1 MTEETPNRLGTP
13 DDDGD
18 LNPKFSP
25 ERKIEVTGGLL
36 IVIGFLLFLS
46 IVSNSE
52 SDYNQVSGFG
62 LLDLI
67 TTDQSKIPVVQ
78 NWLGIF
84 GAIVSHH
91 FIYNFLGYPVIILTL
106 IVMIWGWV
114 MLRHHG
120 LTKPT
125 YLTVY
130 GIIFNLII
138 STFAGLVAIISST
151 ELTGNAWSGLIG
163 IFLGSLIY
171 SILGSIGGTIFV
183 LAAFFAVLT
192 LFINL
197 NLKQFAA
204 TIQKFVQKFSGKTYD
219 SISDTVSKTVDSF
232 PSLTAITD
240 KFSFETKPEA
250 EKITEEKLNVTQV
263 DISNEPVSEELLNK
277 FRQDPEDEKS
287 AARENSKE
295 RIHPKEAEP
304 KSGTV
309 SSRKIGIPL
318 DEILPPKQET
328 QPQEILNPATE
339 EIHIDEFK
347 SLHDDL
353 IPVEPGMEPA
363 ITNFHE
369 IELPENSIENI
380 LPEEKLQPKR
390 SDNLAGYLK
399 TKLGIDKPETGELI
413 PESENPIPLKE
424 NQNSEPISSDETE
437 NDVYELIGE
446 IEVPE
451 IKNEAFEIPAIEMET
466 ANPVLN
472 EESDFVGIVENQPEK
487 EASIELDIKVVEE
500 EKAKGPRDP
509 IIKFGYRKPG
519 FDLLKENKK
528 SVYDVINREEL
539 EENKRTLISKLKTYG
554 IEIEGRMEATIGPKV
569 TLYEFKPAEGIK
581 VSRITG
587 LADDIA
593 LAMAAKGIRIMAPV
607 PGKALVG
614 VEIPNRESV
623 DVLLR
628 EVLESEKFKEASE
641 GKKNPDGTWNKEP
654 MLLPIALGRTIENL
668 IYIEDLAKLPHLLVA
683 GTTGSGK
690 SVGINTIICSLL
702 YHSHPQNL
710 KFVMIDP
717 KRVELS
723 IYKSLEKHFLAILPE
738 LNEPILTDTS
748 KAVTLLRAVEREM
761 DQRYDLLARNGVRH
775 LKDFN
780 RKVES
785 GEIKQVEGDPY
796 VKLPFIVVIIDELAD
811 LMMTAGKEVEEP
823 IARIAQLA
831 RAVGI
836 HLVVATQRPSVD
848 VITGLIKANFP
859 ARIAYQV
866 TSKIDSRTILDMNG
880 ADQLLGNGDMLYLP
894 NGSPKPIRIQNAFV
908 STDECDKIIEHIA
921 KQPGFVSAYRLPTP
935 VDKNAKGPSTRADSS
950 DSQEWDELLTE
961 AAYMVVQHEQG
972 STSLLQRRL
981 RIGYSRAARIIDQ
994 LEVLGI
1000 VGPPDGSKARQVT
1013 VSDESMLKDILDT
1026 M

>member
-52 SDYNQVSGFG
+52 SDYTQVSGFG

-67 TTDQSKIPVVQ
+67 TTDQSKIPIVQ
-78 NWLGIF
+78 NWLGIL

-91 FIYNFLGYPVIILTL
+91 FIYNFLGYPVVIITL
-106 IVMIWGWV
+106 LIMIWGWV

-138 STFAGLVAIISST
+138 STFSGLVAIISST
-151 ELTGNAWSGLIG
+151 EVTGNAWSGLIG
-163 IFLGSLIY
+163 IFLGSLIF

-204 TIQKFVQKFSGKTYD
+204 TIQKYIQKFSGKTYD
-219 SISDTVSKTVDSF
+219 SISDTVSKTVDNF
-232 PSLTAITD
+232 PSISSLTD
-240 KFSFETKPEA
+240 KLSFESKPESEKVIA
-250 EKITEEKLNVTQV
+250 EKENIIQEEKQ
-263 DISNEPVSEELLNK
+263 DEAVSEELLNK
-277 FRQDPEDEKS
+277 FRQDPEEEKS
-287 AARENSKE
+287 IARENTKE
-295 RIHPKEAEP
+295 RVHPKEAEP
-304 KSGTV
+304 KSGVV

-318 DEILPPKQET
+318 DEILPPVIEQRNEVLK
-328 QPQEILNPATE
+328 PVTE

-347 SLHDDL
+347 GLHDDL
-353 IPVEPGMEPA
+353 IPVEPGMEKVQ
-363 ITNFHE
+363 TQFT
-369 IELPENSIENI
+369 ELEVPEDSVETI

-399 TKLGIDKPETGELI
+399 TKLGTEKQEIEDRI
-413 PESENPIPLKE
+413 PESENPNAAIEKNE
-424 NQNSEPISSDETE
+424 IESVISDETVIE
-437 NDVYELIGE
+437 FIAETEIPEVKSDAYEIPL
-446 IEVPE
+446 IEVQTE
-451 IKNEAFEIPAIEMET
+451 
-466 ANPVLN
+466 NPVLN
-472 EESDFVGIVENQPEK
+472 EESDFAETSNEK
-487 EASIELDIKVVEE
+487 PNNESSIELDIKVVEE

-628 EVLESEKFKEASE
+628 EVLESEKFKEASD
-641 GKKNPDGTWNKEP
+641 GKKNSDGTWNKEP

-935 VDKNAKGPSTRADSS
+935 VDKNAKGPSSRSESS

>member
-36 IVIGFLLFLS
+36 MVIGFLLFLS
-46 IVSNSE
+46 IFSNSE
-52 SDYNQVSGFG
+52 SDYTQISGFG

-78 NWLGIF
+78 NWLGIL
-84 GAIVSHH
+84 GAIISHH
-91 FIYNFLGYPVIILTL
+91 FIYNFLGYPVIILTIL
-106 IVMIWGWV
+106 VMIWGWV

-138 STFAGLVAIISST
+138 SAFSGLVAIISST

-163 IFLGSLIY
+163 IFLGSMIY
-171 SILGSIGGTIFV
+171 SILGKVGGTIFV

-204 TIQKFVQKFSGKTYD
+204 GIQKFIQKFSGKTYD
-219 SISDTVSKTVDSF
+219 SISDTVSKTVDSL
-232 PSLTAITD
+232 PSISSLTD
-240 KFSFETKPEA
+240 KLSYNSKQETEKPFSENLTSDS
-250 EKITEEKLNVTQV
+250 EEKSEEP
-263 DISNEPVSEELLNK
+263 ISGELLNK
-277 FRQDPEDEKS
+277 FRQDPADEKS
-287 AARENSKE
+287 ASRENAKE

-304 KSGTV
+304 KSGMVT
-309 SSRKIGIPL
+309 SRKIGIPL
-318 DEILPPKQET
+318 DEILPPKKEMQ
-328 QPQEILNPATE
+328 QEIPKLTQE

-353 IPVEPGMEPA
+353 IPVEPGMEPL
-363 ITNFHE
+363 ITNINE
-369 IELPENSIENI
+369 IELPEDSVENI
-380 LPEEKLQPKR
+380 QPEEKLQVKR

-399 TKLGIDKPETGELI
+399 AKLGTDKSESVNLDTESGNSDQETEI
-413 PESENPIPLKE
+413 K
-424 NQNSEPISSDETE
+424 NSESVPAEKTPIEIK
-437 NDVYELIGE
+437 VE
-446 IEVPE
+446 IETPE
-451 IKNEAFEIPAIEMET
+451 IKNEAFEILPNET
-466 ANPVLN
+466 SDFNPILN
-472 EESDFVGIVENQPEK
+472 EESVFAVIPENQPEK
-487 EASIELDIKVVEE
+487 EESIELDIKVVEE

-539 EENKRTLISKLKTYG
+539 EENKRTLIGKLKTYG

-641 GKKNPDGTWNKEP
+641 GKKNPDGTWSKEP

-785 GEIKQVEGDPY
+785 GEIRQVEGDPY

-880 ADQLLGNGDMLYLP
+880 ADQLLGYGDMLYLP

-908 STDECDKIIEHIA
+908 STDECDRIIEHIA

-935 VDKNAKGPSTRADSS
+935 VDKNAKGPSSRSDSS

>member
-1 MTEETPNRLGTP
+1 MAKSKNKTEAEIPNKLGTP
-13 DDDGD
+13 EEDGD

-25 ERKIEVTGGLL
+25 ERKIEVTGVLL
-36 IVIGFLLFLS
+36 ILIGFLFFLS
-46 IVSNSE
+46 VISNTE
-52 SDYNQVSGFG
+52 VDYTQVTGFG
-62 LLDLI
+62 FLDLV
-67 TTDQSKIPVVQ
+67 TNSSNIPLVH

-84 GAIVSHH
+84 GAIISHH
-91 FIYNFLGYPVIILTL
+91 LIYSFLGYPVIIITL
-106 IVMIWGWV
+106 LIMTWGWV

-120 LTKPT
+120 LSKPT

-130 GIIFNLII
+130 GIVFNLII
-138 STFAGLVAIISST
+138 STFCGLVAIMSAT
-151 ELTGNAWSGLIG
+151 ELTNNAWSGLIG
-163 IFLGSLIY
+163 IFLGSMIY
-171 SILGSIGGTIFV
+171 SVLGAIGGTIFV
-183 LAAFFAVLT
+183 VVAFFIVLT
-192 LFINL
+192 LFVNL

-204 TIQKFVQKFSGKTYD
+204 ATQRFVEKFSGKTVD
-219 SISDTVSKTVDSF
+219 TISETVSKTIDVL
-232 PSLTAITD
+232 PSVSSL
-240 KFSFETKPEA
+240 A
-250 EKITEEKLNVTQV
+250 EKLKFESKQESIEKKEEILTEEEKEIQNA
-263 DISNEPVSEELLNK
+263 DEPVSEDLLNK
-277 FRQDPEDEKS
+277 FRPDPEQEKNS
-287 AARENSKE
+287 FREYPKE
-295 RIHPKEAEP
+295 RQNPKEAEP
-304 KSGTV
+304 KSGLI
-309 SSRKIGIPL
+309 SAKNIGIPL
-318 DEILPPKQET
+318 DEILPPKMEEVSLPVSD
-328 QPQEILNPATE
+328 PQEI
-339 EIHIDEFK
+339 HVDEFK
-347 SLHDDL
+347 SVADEL
-353 IPVEPGMEPA
+353 IPLDPKSEPEIFHSPQEIQNEVEPEVNPDLNA
-363 ITNFHE
+363 ESNLETP
-369 IELPENSIENI
+369 L
-380 LPEEKLQPKR
+380 KR
-390 SDNLAGYLK
+390 SDNLSGYLK
-399 TKLGIDKPETGELI
+399 AKLGTQISPKQGKTEDEKVEQKPESII
-413 PESENPIPLKE
+413 PV
-424 NQNSEPISSDETE
+424 TE
-437 NDVYELIGE
+437 NDAVEESEILVQNETE
-446 IEVPE
+446 IELPVTEKVEEEPKEIAEQIHEESNQVDSPE
-451 IKNEAFEIPAIEMET
+451 I
-466 ANPVLN
+466 
-472 EESDFVGIVENQPEK
+472 
-487 EASIELDIKVVEE
+487 ELEVKIIEE

-509 IIKFGYRKPG
+509 ILKFGYKKPG
-519 FDLLKENKK
+519 FELLKENKK

-539 EENKRTLISKLKTYG
+539 EENKQTLISKLKTYG
-554 IEIEGRMEATIGPKV
+554 IEIEGKMEATIGPKV

-607 PGKALVG
+607 PGKPYVG

-628 EVLESEKFKEASE
+628 EVLESEKFKEASY
-641 GKKNPDGTWNKEP
+641 GRKNADGSWAKEP
-654 MLLPIALGRTIENL
+654 MLLPITLGRTIENH

-723 IYKSLEKHFLAILPE
+723 IYKSLEKHFLAILPD

-748 KAVTLLRAVEREM
+748 KAVTLLRAVEKEM

-785 GEIKQVEGDPY
+785 GELKQPEGDPY

-880 ADQLLGNGDMLYLP
+880 ADQLLGYGDMLYLP

-908 STDECDKIIEHIA
+908 STDECDRIIEHIA

-935 VDKNAKGPSTRADSS
+935 VDKNAKGSS
-950 DSQEWDELLTE
+950 GKIDTSNENEWDELLQE
-961 AAYMVVQHEQG
+961 AAHIVVQHEQG

-1013 VSDESMLKDILDT
+1013 IQDESQLKDIFDT